1 MWSDFVQHAEE
12 LHYLR
17 VAIWGALSTLAGT
30 LLLVVAHARG
40 SGTAL
45 IRRFGAT
52 CGVCGAIELSIALI
66 AYRQVPLRDLSAAT
80 RLDRVAWLQLG
91 LFVGLIGIGVAG
103 ALGSLAVLLPAEE
116 SRERRL
122 AVIGI
127 GAAIVLHGLALATLE
142 LLLIASISR

>member
-1 MWSDFVQHAEE
+1 
-12 LHYLR
+12 
-17 VAIWGALSTLAGT
+17 
-30 LLLVVAHARG
+30 
-40 SGTAL
+40 
-45 IRRFGAT
+45 
-52 CGVCGAIELSIALI
+52 
-66 AYRQVPLRDLSAAT
+66 
-80 RLDRVAWLQLG
+80 VAWLQLG